1 MITSFYFVMWI
12 AIYFLI
18 FLSGNPTLIDYGFY
32 AAFIGVFLLGR
43 AADSLCRDA
52 IDRRNERDVTAM
64 LEILYTGDK
73 RKLVSVFHKKFLLAA
88 ASFIYMAIATIGLL
102 FAHASLIIVGIFAL
116 FTFFSGKEV
125 HRANSNYQK
134 LKNSSE
140 IVVGDEMRQALDA
153 YAARR
158 RSVEYKDVAPV
169 VSSGEKA
176 LRIFNIVISA
186 VCLLIGLLFIY
197 IFGSV
202 ILTYGMHDTYAVINV
217 AYALL
222 AIAYGASDLYTVIK
236 GYNFLILP

>member
-52 IDRRNERDVTAM
+52 IERRNERDVTAM

-116 FTFFSGKEV
+116 NFHRHVGESFHQLRQGLGHVQIDEVAESEFLFFRIIGG
-125 HRANSNYQK
+125 AA
-134 LKNSSE
+134 
-140 IVVGDEMRQALDA
+140 VVQQQ
-153 YAARR
+153 
-158 RSVEYKDVAPV
+158 RSVDGDNVHVLPV
-169 VSSGEKA
+169 HGHTAAGIDGEGAAICHKEGNSIQIP
-176 LRIFNIVISA
+176 LGD
-186 VCLLIGLLFIY
+186 LGIGAGHRPVKIP
-197 IFGSV
+197 SQ
-202 ILTYGMHDTYAVINV
+202 
-217 AYALL
+217 
-222 AIAYGASDLYTVIK
+222 
-236 GYNFLILP
+236 